1 MSNTMELFYRAR
13 AADAKRDAET
23 ATLAHVRERWLRSA
37 MTWDDLAS
45 RAARTDTMRTRI
57 ADEKA
62 AAKAGDVDALP
73 A

>member
-13 AADAKRDAET
+13 AADAKRDAEA
-23 ATLAHVRERWLRSA
+23 ATLDHVRERWLRSEL
-37 MTWDDLAS
+37 TWNSLAA

-62 AAKAGDVDALP
+62 AAKSADADTLTV
-73 A
+73 